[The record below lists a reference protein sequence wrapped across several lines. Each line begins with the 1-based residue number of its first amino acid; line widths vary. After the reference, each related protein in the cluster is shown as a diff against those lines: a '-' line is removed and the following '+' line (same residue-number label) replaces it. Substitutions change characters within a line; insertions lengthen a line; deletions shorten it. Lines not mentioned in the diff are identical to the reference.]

1 MDTSRL
7 HSDLMLMGAKAGQVA
22 RAKLLAGLGL
32 VLCFGLLSQPA
43 EAAPA
48 ELGGSNATQIT
59 SQKVVYV
66 GGENQVE
73 FQGDVHVS
81 REDFELW
88 CSRLKVFLSKEAG
101 TGRDAGASAGQAQG
115 RDRIDKIMAYEN
127 VRIEM
132 EARQARSDEA
142 EYRADQEK
150 LFLRG
155 NVVLTEGKNKIQG
168 AQVVFDLRK
177 NTSEVTAG
185 ESGQVRALF
194 FPDDEEE
201 ESQ

>member
-1 MDTSRL
+1 MDRSRL
-7 HSDLMLMGAKAGQVA
+7 HSDSV
-22 RAKLLAGLGL
+22 LLAGLVFALCLGL
-32 VLCFGLLSQPA
+32 FLQSV

-81 REDFELW
+81 RDDFELW
-88 CSRLKVFLSKEAG
+88 CARLKVYLSKQ
-101 TGRDAGASAGQAQG
+101 AGAGQEGGAASDQVQG
-115 RDRIDKIMAYEN
+115 RDQIDRIMAYDD

-142 EYRADQEK
+142 EYRADEEK

-155 NVVLTEGKNKIQG
+155 NVVLTEGKNRIQG
-168 AQVVFDLRK
+168 EQVVFDLRR

-185 ESGQVRALF
+185 DSGQVRALF
-194 FPDDEEE
+194 FPDDEDE
-201 ESQ
+201 ESP